1 MKINNLLIVN
11 LENDNYVGRM
21 YWNRYHYFK
30 SRQGAEPVFGIVRRL
45 RNVFPVQM
53 IVLSVVVCPGYLTTR
68 ELTLNRCL

>member
-30 SRQGAEPVFGIVRRL
+30 SRQGAEPV
-45 RNVFPVQM
+45 M